1 MHTCV
6 GGAISGQGSAGDSGQ
21 TEALPDG
28 TVRWLCPPC
37 PSLKSPCGVWD
48 LKSQVGGKL
57 RLETLGNERVA
68 RSGYAESQD
77 ESLGALASTT
87 LALASSRLF

>member
-6 GGAISGQGSAGDSGQ
+6 GGAISGRGSAGDRGQ
-21 TEALPDG
+21 IEALPDG

-37 PSLKSPCGVWD
+37 PALKSPCGAWD
-48 LKSQVGGKL
+48 SKSQAGGKL

-68 RSGYAESQD
+68 RRGYAESQD
-77 ESLGALASTT
+77 EPPGALASTT
-87 LALASSRLF
+87 LALASSHLS